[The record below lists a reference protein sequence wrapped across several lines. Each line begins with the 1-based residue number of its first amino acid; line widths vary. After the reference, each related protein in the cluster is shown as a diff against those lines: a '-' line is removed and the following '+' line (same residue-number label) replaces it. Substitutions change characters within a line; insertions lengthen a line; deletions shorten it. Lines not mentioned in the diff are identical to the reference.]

1 MNNILEHVPVH
12 HLKCFTC
19 KTINICSL
27 ELQKSKQFHGMVT
40 IVCQKCNSSWK
51 ICYLH
56 NCRFG
61 QGRMNEAHQHFN
73 DISHSIL
80 HQQRQKPA
88 NTTQTDMISKTS
100 DLNKRCCAENASLT
114 PSHKR
119 VCYSSSKPSDIHQS
133 SLPEKSLHFFKNKVT
148 NTTNRHHIAVA
159 SAFNRR
165 DVLASSEASFHI
177 LLTQFVSTLTAGQ
190 IAQCIN
196 IMHTFQI
203 LQHL

>member
-1 MNNILEHVPVH
+1 MGSLCTCVHKPTDLLQITQFVRDTGKQQQLTMNNILEHVPVH

-27 ELQKSKQFHGMVT
+27 ELQKSKLFHGMVT

-80 HQQRQKPA
+80 HQQRQTMGHRTIPLRLHRHRRQA
-88 NTTQTDMISKTS
+88 RRRQCETRSAWT
-100 DLNKRCCAENASLT
+100 RCETRC
-114 PSHKR
+114 P
-119 VCYSSSKPSDIHQS
+119 
-133 SLPEKSLHFFKNKVT
+133 
-148 NTTNRHHIAVA
+148 
-159 SAFNRR
+159 
-165 DVLASSEASFHI
+165 
-177 LLTQFVSTLTAGQ
+177 
-190 IAQCIN
+190 
-196 IMHTFQI
+196 
-203 LQHL
+203 